1 MLSRFLDNFL
11 SNRSLVLTKRDTLH
25 RLVLLLLLCEGIEL
39 LERISARQNENQRRC
54 RRRILERLLNIK
66 DRRRQELLTHFLV
79 HVLLHELAK
88 FVGAHGLE
96 NEQLHEGTP
105 RSANVLLIWRI
116 DVVRQDLALVQVL
129 PSILILAKV
138 LDQRVKERVSVRVS
152 AKLVPNC
159 VREPV
164 SAWIDQAQRIFQ
176 SSHRLNQQLV
186 LHNVE
191 LALCDANL
199 RREQEGEE

>member
-11 SNRSLVLTKRDTLH
+11 SNRYLVLTKRDTFH
-25 RLVLLLLLCEGIEL
+25 RLVLLLLLCKGIEL

-66 DRRRQELLTHFLV
+66 DGRRQELLTHFLV

-116 DVVRQDLALVQVL
+116 DVIRQDLALVQVL

-138 LDQRVKERVSVRVS
+138 LDQRVKERVSV
-152 AKLVPNC
+152 
-159 VREPV
+159 
-164 SAWIDQAQRIFQ
+164 
-176 SSHRLNQQLV
+176 
-186 LHNVE
+186 
-191 LALCDANL
+191 
-199 RREQEGEE
+199 